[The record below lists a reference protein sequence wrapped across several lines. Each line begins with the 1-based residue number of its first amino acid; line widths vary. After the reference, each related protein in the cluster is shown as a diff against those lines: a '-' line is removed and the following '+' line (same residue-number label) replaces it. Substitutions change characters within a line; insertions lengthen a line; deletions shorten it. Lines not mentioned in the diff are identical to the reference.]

1 MMPLFGGALTAC
13 TYHFFYNS
21 PSLDALVALQ
31 VRLPDGANPWLSEA
45 NSALPPVLAKVV
57 CLLLCDILQGA
68 TTLLLTECDSE
79 AGIGMQ
85 AFLTFLGNTTC
96 AVAAFRIYQGS
107 RASAGG
113 Q

>member
-1 MMPLFGGALTAC
+1 MTFC
-13 TYHFFYNS
+13 
-21 PSLDALVALQ
+21 
-31 VRLPDGANPWLSEA
+31 SEA
-45 NSALPPVLAKVV
+45 VN
-57 CLLLCDILQGA
+57 
-68 TTLLLTECDSE
+68 
-79 AGIGMQ
+79 GMQ